1 MAQVSA
7 GARRPIRGQRGTR
20 CYVLAAGGPP
30 GFGRRR
36 GGQTGLNMLRR
47 MLLGALILVGLCAAP
62 AAAEYSPSLVTPT
75 QVLSGGVVSVSG
87 SGCEPQ
93 QAITLTVYPETTETL
108 AGHPTTAPII
118 SVDTVADDQG
128 NFSLDISIPVGLAP
142 GWYDILGPCQAKPA
156 ATRAAPTLYL
166 VGRFLV
172 VAPSTQPGA
181 TGNGTT
187 LPRTGSDVE
196 VLAQVGAGLLV
207 AGGLVLVA
215 TKRRR
220 HGSRPTAA

>member
-1 MAQVSA
+1 
-7 GARRPIRGQRGTR
+7 
-20 CYVLAAGGPP
+20 
-30 GFGRRR
+30 
-36 GGQTGLNMLRR
+36 

-87 SGCEPQ
+87 SGCEPHQ
-93 QAITLTVYPETTETL
+93 SITLTVYPETPQTL
-108 AGHPTTAPII
+108 AGHPTTPPII
-118 SVDTVADDQG
+118 AVDTVADDQG
-128 NFSLDISIPVGLAP
+128 NFSVDIPIPTGLAP
-142 GWYDILGPCQAKPA
+142 GWYDILGPCQAVA
-156 ATRAAPTLYL
+156 TRATRATRAAPTLYL

-172 VAPSTQPGA
+172 VAPGTQPGG
-181 TGNGTT
+181 TGTGTT
-187 LPRTGSDVE
+187 LPRTGSNVE
-196 VLAQVGAGLLV
+196 QLAQVGAGLLV